1 MAWCAAISEEA
12 VYRLFGIGLLK
23 KWFKNTFVAALIPTI
38 IWALGHVT
46 YPIFPSTTRL
56 FELTI
61 IGLAF
66 SFMFVRYGFI
76 TVLFAHAVFDSIM
89 MAISLMFMGS
99 AVNILTGII
108 YILLPIP
115 IAWSIRWFDKRTPKR
130 ELNLRS

>member
-1 MAWCAAISEEA
+1 
-12 VYRLFGIGLLK
+12 
-23 KWFKNTFVAALIPTI
+23 
-38 IWALGHVT
+38 
-46 YPIFPSTTRL
+46 
-56 FELTI
+56 
-61 IGLAF
+61 
-66 SFMFVRYGFI
+66 MFVRYGFI